1 MSEMIPNPEVYFKQ
15 FTPSGDSLLSEIEKD
30 AWEKEIPIIGP
41 VVGEMLYILAVA
53 VKAKRILE
61 LGTAT
66 GYSAI
71 YLAKACEISDGQV
84 VTVERVRN
92 SADKAMSNLK
102 KACLAHRA
110 EIRVGDALEVMS
122 SIKEPFDFIFLDID
136 KEYYLGVL
144 SQCQRLLKSGGLLVA
159 DNVGF
164 KDSDDFNRAVF
175 DMPEW
180 RTVHLLSFLPFHSP
194 ENDGLCLA
202 LRV

>member
-15 FTPSGDSLLSEIEKD
+15 FIPSGDSLLSEIEKD

-102 KACLAHRA
+102 KAGLAHRTD
-110 EIRVGDALEVMS
+110 IRVGDALEVMS
-122 SIKEPFDFIFLDID
+122 SIQEPFDFIFLDID

-144 SQCQRLLKSGGLLVA
+144 SQCQRLLKNGGLLVA